1 MEGRILREK
10 ESGWVDADRCF
21 CSLSTSPCAVVVS
34 LLPFRFPC
42 TRCPVFVN
50 TRPVNS
56 KASKLRAVCH
66 TTHHE
71 THFVLVRVVQTF
83 LFMHFSYLG
92 QTSVSLSLSPVP
104 LIHQPDSRYET
115 DKRCFPL
122 LSLFPNYLRPPTW
135 PAFERSRRSCS
146 LEEVVPCHRGAEQ
159 FLINFPRSRKKR
171 WNNNSENERKF
182 SYGGQWKEILRN
194 FLNYTKYLF
203 HSNVY
208 IYIYSQKLVKRLLSE
223 QVSFFL

>member
-21 CSLSTSPCAVVVS
+21 CSLSTSPCAIVVS

-122 LSLFPNYLRPPTW
+122 LSLLSLPKLFTSAYVTGVWTITKELL
-135 PAFERSRRSCS
+135 SRRSRS
-146 LEEVVPCHRGAEQ
+146 VSS
-159 FLINFPRSRKKR
+159 RSRAVSNQFSSFAKKAL
-171 WNNNSENERKF
+171 K
-182 SYGGQWKEILRN
+182 
-194 FLNYTKYLF
+194 
-203 HSNVY
+203 
-208 IYIYSQKLVKRLLSE
+208 
-223 QVSFFL
+223 

>member
-122 LSLFPNYLRPPTW
+122 FSLSSQIIYVRLRD
-135 PAFERSRRSCS
+135 RRLNDHEGTALSKKS
-146 LEEVVPCHRGAEQ
+146 FRVIAEQ
-159 FLINFPRSRKKR
+159 S
-171 WNNNSENERKF
+171 
-182 SYGGQWKEILRN
+182 
-194 FLNYTKYLF
+194 
-203 HSNVY
+203 
-208 IYIYSQKLVKRLLSE
+208 
-223 QVSFFL
+223 SF

>member
-50 TRPVNS
+50 TRPVVNS

-122 LSLFPNYLRPPTW
+122 FSLSSQIIYVRLRD
-135 PAFERSRRSCS
+135 RRLNDHEGTALSKKS
-146 LEEVVPCHRGAEQ
+146 FRVIAEQ
-159 FLINFPRSRKKR
+159 S
-171 WNNNSENERKF
+171 
-182 SYGGQWKEILRN
+182 
-194 FLNYTKYLF
+194 
-203 HSNVY
+203 
-208 IYIYSQKLVKRLLSE
+208 
-223 QVSFFL
+223 SF